1 MKTLLMIAWRN
12 VWRNKLRSSI
22 VIASVVLGIW
32 SGLFIM
38 AMVSGMNDQ
47 RLSSFINTNLSH
59 IQIHNAGFQENFDK
73 KDTIIGSNT
82 LLKEIDTM
90 SHVTAYTKRLVLQGM
105 ASTAHGNYGVK
116 IMGIFPDKEKNVT
129 DISEKLVQGT
139 YLYKLKRNPI
149 IIGEKLANKLGVKV
163 NSKVVLNFQDS
174 NNNTVSTGFRV
185 EGIFKTI
192 NSSFDEENV
201 FVKYDDLAPLVSL
214 SGKYHEIAIL
224 CDNITE
230 TETVKSQIKTNNSV
244 ESWDQLSP
252 ELGYAQEAMSNFI
265 YIFMGIILL
274 ALAFGIVNTMLMA
287 VLERKREIGMLLSV
301 GMDKR
306 KVFTMIILET
316 LFLAFIAAL
325 LGVLLSIWT
334 IEYFGRHGINLSAVA
349 KGLESL
355 GMGARVFTKLPFAM
369 YVDITLMTLSVAL
382 IAAVIPARRALKL
395 NPAEAVKAI

>member
-230 TETVKSQIKTNNSV
+230 TETVENQIKTNNSV

-355 GMGARVFTKLPFAM
+355 GMGARVYTKLPFAM

>member
-47 RLSSFINTNLSH
+47 RLSSFINTNLTH
-59 IQIHNAGFQENFDK
+59 IQSHNAGFQENFDK

-230 TETVKSQIKTNNSV
+230 TETVENQIKTNNSV